1 MSLEAYLTS
10 GSEYHESHLEISL
23 VVPRKNRLIG
33 LQIKS
38 INVAPRGDQRL
49 PLWQKVL
56 IMHLISKMQGNPGCD
71 NDFVAV
77 IALFMVLDFIAI
89 NRLLKCMSQFY
100 WCSFTKFSTGDTAI
114 SQEIL
119 ILSSQTCTTKC
130 GTLFVS
136 LRVMQWRS
144 VKDTTATVSNTR
156 HAREFCAACGA
167 FWYISNISHLRYLV
181 ILVYSKCV

>member
-1 MSLEAYLTS
+1 MLLLGE
-10 GSEYHESHLEISL
+10 
-23 VVPRKNRLIG
+23 
-33 LQIKS
+33 
-38 INVAPRGDQRL
+38 INVCHSGKKFWLCIWFQKGKEIQVATMI
-49 PLWQKVL
+49 LWL
-56 IMHLISKMQGNPGCD
+56 WL
-71 NDFVAV
+71 
-77 IALFMVLDFIAI
+77 LFSWFWAFIAI

-100 WCSFTKFSTGDTAI
+100 WCSFTTFSTGDTVI

-136 LRVMQWRS
+136 LRVVQWRS
-144 VKDTTATVSNTR
+144 SKDTTATVSNTR

-181 ILVYSKCV
+181 ILVYSKCVQKCLAS